1 MITFSKLLNAL
12 FGTRTPTDL
21 ARSSQSQWDAWLQPI
36 IELHPGDVATEAAH
50 VGEDPGYDDGF
61 LAIKEQVAKLSDVN
75 DTLIIDTAER
85 LLKHSAKDAR
95 VAVYYV
101 YGRMRRDGAQGV
113 AEGFELLSA
122 LIDRFDMDLLPARAE
137 TRKSALE
144 WLAGATFADRLDRV
158 QGLTSD
164 LLERALSA
172 LALITERTAEWPD
185 NARPQLGALYRR
197 FEGRIESPSA
207 SDNASN
213 NVPKASPFGASTAA
227 ILPSS
232 TEVSST
238 RDLLDRARQMAVFL
252 REQPQGY
259 LAAYRLMR
267 CIRWDTLTEVPPC
280 DPTSKTRLVPP
291 RAELRAQLKRL
302 LMQKQ
307 WLELLDRVELAFAE
321 GANHFWLDLQYYAF
335 VAQEQAGSEYAPVRD
350 LAATDCALM
359 LERLPGFHLLSFSD
373 GTPFADDSTLEW
385 IARYATV
392 RDIDRGETVVPVAA
406 QSANTDWADT
416 ETKANNLASK
426 EGLDSAFSFLQRL
439 PAQEGHRDRFVRQLV
454 MARVAERAERPDTA
468 LHLLSS
474 VDTAARR
481 FELAVWEPSL
491 AFEAKQHLMRLLKVR
506 MTRKDADKPALA
518 QRIDTLIVELTTIDA
533 ARAVALD

>member
-12 FGTRTPTDL
+12 FGTRTPSDL

-36 IELHPGDVATEAAH
+36 IELHPGDVATDAAH

-122 LIDRFDMDLLPARAE
+122 LIDRFDTDLLPARAE
-137 TRKSALE
+137 TRKSAFE
-144 WLAGATFADRLDRV
+144 WLAGGTFADRLDRV
-158 QGLTSD
+158 QGLTGD
-164 LLERALSA
+164 LLERTLSA
-172 LALITERTAEWPD
+172 LALITERTAEWGD
-185 NARPQLGALYRR
+185 NARPQLSGLYRR
-197 FEGRIESPSA
+197 FEGRIESPNA
-207 SDNASN
+207 SDT
-213 NVPKASPFGASTAA
+213 VPQTSSAGSSDTSM
-227 ILPSS
+227 PSAGD
-232 TEVSST
+232 VSST
-238 RDLLDRARQMAVFL
+238 RDLLDRARQMATFL

-259 LAAYRLMR
+259 LPAYRLMR

-280 DPTSKTRLVPP
+280 DPGSRTRLVPP

-335 VAQEQAGSEYAPVRD
+335 IAQEQAGGEYAQVRD

-373 GTPFADDSTLEW
+373 GSPFADDSTLEW
-385 IARYATV
+385 ITRYATV
-392 RDIDRGETVVPVAA
+392 RDIDRGETVLPVAA
-406 QSANTDWADT
+406 QSAGTDWVET
-416 ETKANNLASK
+416 EARANELASQ
-426 EGLDSAFSFLQRL
+426 EGLDSAFSWLQHL
-439 PAQEGHRDRFVRQLV
+439 PGQDGDRDRFVRQLI
-454 MARVAERAERPDTA
+454 MARVAERAERADTA
-468 LHLLSS
+468 LHLLST
-474 VDTAARR
+474 VDTTARR
-481 FELAVWEPSL
+481 FELALWEPSL
-491 AFEAKQHLMRLLKVR
+491 AFEAKHHLMRLLKVR

-518 QRIDTLIVELTTIDA
+518 QRVETLIGELTAIDP